1 MAVSPAS
8 NAPGDAAHKSTPE
21 RIGAYANLLSGQLQL
36 LREQLYPPEAQK
48 TLRAFSSV
56 DVARLIGVSESTIRQ
71 LDLDKEGPSPE
82 RLANGRRAYTLAQIN
97 EIRAVLA
104 KRRKPEDAW
113 QVRPIRRNTNE
124 KTRQNAANLRGEI
137 DKLQVIAVANFKGGS
152 AKTTSSVHLTHYLAL
167 QGYRVLAID
176 LDPQASLSAMFG
188 AQPEFDVGENETI
201 FGALRYDEYRRPM
214 RDVIRKTYF
223 DGLDLIPGNLE
234 LMEFEHTVP
243 QAIASG
249 ASTGEDI
256 FFRRVSSVIQEVEA
270 DYDVVVIDCPP
281 QLGYLTLGA
290 LFAATGLLI
299 TVHPAMMDVASMNQ
313 FLAMTSDLM
322 SVIENAGGEMSVDWM
337 RFAITRHNPHDSP
350 QTRVVGLLRALF
362 GEDVLTATAL
372 ESTAIANAGLEKKS
386 LYELES
392 GAIGRETLKRA
403 LESIDAVNGEIEN
416 LMRQSWGR
424 V

>member
-1 MAVSPAS
+1 M
-8 NAPGDAAHKSTPE
+8 NAPLPSHGPSASE
-21 RIGAYANLLSGQLQL
+21 RIGEYAGRLSGQLQL

-56 DVARLIGVSESTIRQ
+56 ETARLVGVSESTIRQ
-71 LDLDKEGPSPE
+71 LDLDKEGPSPA
-82 RLANGRRAYTLAQIN
+82 RLANGRRAYTLEQID
-97 EIRAVLA
+97 EIREVLA
-104 KRRKPEDAW
+104 KRRKAEDLW
-113 QVRPIRRNTNE
+113 RVLPRRNITDTDATNSAPKSQGHAE
-124 KTRQNAANLRGEI
+124 
-137 DKLQVIAVANFKGGS
+137 KLQVIAVANFKGGS

-201 FGALRYDEYRRPM
+201 FGALRYDEHRRPM

-223 DGLDLIPGNLE
+223 HGLDIIPGNLE

-243 QAIASG
+243 QAISSG

-256 FFRRVSSVIQEVEA
+256 FFRRVSSVIDEVA
-270 DYDVVVIDCPP
+270 DDYDVVVIDCPP

-290 LFAATGLLI
+290 LFAANGLLI

-322 SVIENAGGEMSVDWM
+322 SVIENAGGEMDIDWL
-337 RFAITRHNPHDSP
+337 RFAITRHNPHDAP

-392 GAIGRETLKRA
+392 GAIGRDTLKRA
-403 LESIDAVNGEIEN
+403 LESIDAVNGEIET
-416 LMRQSWGR
+416 LMQQSWGR

>member
-1 MAVSPAS
+1 MNAPLPPAS
-8 NAPGDAAHKSTPE
+8 PPPQLSASE
-21 RIGAYANLLSGQLQL
+21 RIGQYSALLSGQLQL

-48 TLRAFSSV
+48 TLRQFSSV

-71 LDLDKEGPSPE
+71 LDLDNEGPSPE
-82 RLANGRRAYTLAQIN
+82 RLNNGRRSYSLEQIN
-97 EIRAVLA
+97 QIRTVLA
-104 KRRKPEDAW
+104 ARRKPDDAW
-113 QVRPIRRNTNE
+113 QVQPRRGPN
-124 KTRQNAANLRGEI
+124 

-214 RDVIRKTYF
+214 REIIRKTYF

-256 FFRRVSSVIQEVEA
+256 FFRRVAKVIAEVEN

-322 SVIENAGGEMSVDWM
+322 SVIEDAGGQMQVDWM
-337 RFAITRHNPHDSP
+337 RFAVTRHNPHDAP

-362 GEDVLTATAL
+362 GADVLTATAL

-403 LESIDAVNGEIEN
+403 LESIDAVNGEIDG
-416 LMRQSWGR
+416 LMRGVWGR
-424 V
+424 TGGR

>member
-1 MAVSPAS
+1 MVAS
-8 NAPGDAAHKSTPE
+8 LSANSAREQMQSTPE

-48 TLRAFSSV
+48 QLRAFSSV
-56 DVARLIGVSESTIRQ
+56 EVARLIGVSESTIRQ
-71 LDLDKEGPSPE
+71 LDLDSEGPSPD
-82 RLANGRRAYTLAQIN
+82 RLANGRRAYTLGQIN
-97 EIRAVLA
+97 EIRQALA
-104 KRRKPEDAW
+104 SRRKAGDAW
-113 QVRPIRRNTNE
+113 QMMP
-124 KTRQNAANLRGEI
+124 KRGPD

-188 AQPEFDVGENETI
+188 AQPEFDVGENETLY
-201 FGALRYDEYRRPM
+201 GALRYDDYRRPM

-223 DGLDLIPGNLE
+223 AGLDLVPGNLE

-249 ASTGEDI
+249 ASTGDSI
-256 FFRRVSSVIQEVEA
+256 FFRRVAAVINEVA
-270 DYDVVVIDCPP
+270 DNYDVVVIDCPP

-322 SVIENAGGEMSVDWM
+322 AVIENAGGEMSVDWL
-337 RFAITRHNPHDSP
+337 RFAITRHNPHDAP

-362 GEDVLTATAL
+362 GADVLTATAL

-403 LESIDAVNGEIEN
+403 LESIDAVNAEIDG
-416 LMRQSWGR
+416 LVQHGWGR
-424 V
+424 KA

>member
-1 MAVSPAS
+1 MSAPA
-8 NAPGDAAHKSTPE
+8 PSTPAAPLSASE
-21 RIGAYANLLSGQLQL
+21 RIGQYSALLSGQLQA

-56 DVARLIGVSESTIRQ
+56 DVARLVGVSESTIRQ
-71 LDLDKEGPSPE
+71 LDLDKEGPSPA
-82 RLANGRRAYTLAQIN
+82 RLANGRRAYQLEQIN

-104 KRRKPEDAW
+104 ARRKPEDAW
-113 QVRPIRRNTNE
+113 QLLPRRGPN
-124 KTRQNAANLRGEI
+124 
-137 DKLQVIAVANFKGGS
+137 DKMQVIAVANFKGGS
-152 AKTTSSVHLTHYLAL
+152 AKTTSSVHLSHYLAL

-201 FGALRYDEYRRPM
+201 FGALRYDEYRRPL

-249 ASTGEDI
+249 ASTGDDI
-256 FFRRVSSVIQEVEA
+256 FFRRVAAVIGEVEN

-290 LFAATGLLI
+290 LFAASGLLI

-313 FLAMTSDLM
+313 FLAMTADLM
-322 SVIENAGGEMSVDWM
+322 SVIEDAGGEMGVDWM
-337 RFAITRHNPHDSP
+337 RFAVTRHNPHDAP

-362 GEDVLTATAL
+362 GADVLTATAL
-372 ESTAIANAGLEKKS
+372 ESTAVANAGLEKKS

-403 LESIDAVNGEIEN
+403 LESVDSVNAEIEG
-416 LMRQSWGR
+416 LMREVWGR
-424 V
+424 TEDKAGGR